1 MARFRYHRGSLAD
14 SLATEIQV
22 NSLQDIEDDC
32 NKECECIFSVSNLEC
47 EFYSNDYRAA
57 GYPLTY
63 IVTGESAH
71 DGKRYT
77 IGFSDEILS
86 Y

>member
-22 NSLQDIEDDC
+22 NSLQDIEDDF
-32 NKECECIFSVSNLEC
+32 NSTCERIFQVSKLEC
-47 EFYSNDYRAA
+47 EFYGNDYRAA
-57 GYPLTY
+57 GYPVTY
-63 IVTGESAH
+63 IITIEYAHNGE
-71 DGKRYT
+71 RYPL
-77 IGFSDEILS
+77 GFSDEFLS

>member
-14 SLATEIQV
+14 SLATEINV
-22 NSLQDIEDDC
+22 SSLQDVEDDC
-32 NKECECIFSVSNLEC
+32 NAECEHCFQVKNLKC

-57 GYPLTY
+57 GYPVTY
-63 IVTGESAH
+63 IITGEYAH
-71 DGKRYT
+71 NGKRYP
-77 IGFSDEILS
+77 IGFSDELLS

>member
-22 NSLQDIEDDC
+22 NSLQDVEDDC
-32 NKECECIFSVSNLEC
+32 NSTYECIFQVSKLEC
-47 EFYSNDYRAA
+47 EFYCNDYRAA
-57 GYPLTY
+57 GYPVTY
-63 IVTGESAH
+63 IVTVEYAH
-71 DGKRYT
+71 NGKRYP
-77 IGFSDEILS
+77 IGFSDELLT